1 MIKRGENML
10 KAIKIKRHQMPKI
23 GGRKI
28 KYLLENQGD
37 NYGRDKI
44 FKLMKDN
51 GLLVKRKKSYK
62 VTTDSS
68 NQENR
73 YRNLIKGTEVSRAD
87 EIYLADITFIR
98 LKQAYKYLSLV
109 MDSYSRKIIGY
120 SLKDRISVEGC
131 IEAIRKAT
139 EGKEKTEGIIHHSDQ
154 GSQYSSNKYKEEMK
168 SLGIKMSMSRKGNP
182 YENAQIERVIGTLK
196 REYQLGRKFTEE
208 NLILPLIEEAINSY
222 NSQRP
227 HMSLGYK
234 TPNEVY
240 EKSNGNFGRAT
251 PSLSYQGININ

>member
-1 MIKRGENML
+1 
-10 KAIKIKRHQMPKI
+10 MPKI

-28 KYLLENQGD
+28 KYLLEKQGN

-44 FKLMKDN
+44 FKLMRDN
-51 GLLVKRKKSYK
+51 ELLVKKKKRYK
-62 VTTDSS
+62 ATTDSS
-68 NQENR
+68 NAENR
-73 YRNLIKGTEVSRAD
+73 YKNLIKGTEVSRVD

-98 LKQAYKYLSLV
+98 VKQAYKYLSLV
-109 MDSYSRKIIGY
+109 MDSYSRKILGY
-120 SLKDRISVEGC
+120 SLRDRISVEGC
-131 IEAIRKAT
+131 IEAIRRAT
-139 EGKEKTEGIIHHSDQ
+139 EGKGRTEGIIHHSDQ
-154 GSQYSSNKYKEEMK
+154 GSQYSSNKYKEEIE

-227 HMSLGYK
+227 HKSLGYR

-240 EKSNGNFGRAT
+240 ERSNGNFGRAT
-251 PSLSYQGININ
+251 PSLSCQAININ